1 MVIKRVDPFQCGKVG
16 GALYAFMGFLVGAL
30 FALMAGIL
38 GPSLSQVPFA
48 GSFGIAALIVLPII
62 YGIIGFIMC
71 VIMAAVYNLIAK
83 WVGGLQIEVE

>member
-30 FALMAGIL
+30 FALMAGML
-38 GPSLSQVPFA
+38 DMSQVPFA

-71 VIMAAVYNLIAK
+71 VIMAALYNLIAK